1 MPLHVELRGGSAS
14 TGGVLPLLPKL
25 SWRDGRKN
33 EYAEKLGAL
42 MSEPLDYNAA
52 AQDLVSSMIGRVV
65 RAAEASSMGGMESPG
80 GREPWWDW
88 SCSRARSR
96 SFSLLRL
103 FRESGSSMVRAAYLS
118 ANALYKSVCR
128 RREKEYYDE
137 LAAQFSRVRDARY
150 DWTFSQDLFRYYL
163 SEFKINE
170 ISIIYYG
177 GVTTKKVNPLE
188 GNSAPSLLWFSS
200 VGTKRAKESSEDVQ
214 LMPRKGLDSRMTKE
228 GEKAPKE
235 CEVLLKGPESEAGAQ
250 IVPAVN
256 GSPLKKETVEQRKCG
271 CGGGVVKL
279 ISSQGNLGNTWFLT
293 IGSLLVILAL
303 TWGVLYVLLLDEAAP
318 GGDLFKLLILIV
330 SAYFAGQLVAL
341 CKLPPLLGML
351 IAGIALRTCGFY
363 KIGGVYLEI
372 VIKLREAALT
382 TILIKAGLGLDAP
395 ALLKLSFTVLKL
407 AFVPC
412 LAEAAAAAVVA
423 HVCFDYPYFWGFMLG
438 FMLSAVS
445 PAVVVPTLLSLK
457 AEGYGESKGISTL
470 VIAASGLDDI
480 VAISLFGVF
489 QGMIFTP
496 GSIASQVSVGP
507 IEMVMGL
514 SVGILWGLFIAFVP
528 HRDDAYVTAK
538 RTILLG
544 AGSLG
549 AVLGSEKIHYGGAG
563 PLACITSAFVASFA
577 WKNQG
582 WSNSYH
588 PVADNF
594 STVWLF
600 IQPVLFGLI
609 GAEIDL
615 LALHSETIAMGFIVV
630 FGALI
635 IRFAACVLCVLGTKL
650 NWKEILFVNL
660 AWLPKATVQAA
671 LGPEPLDK
679 VRSSG
684 DPNEA
689 DLLRGQ
695 QLLTIAVLSI
705 LITAPIGSIG
715 ISISGPY
722 LLSNEGWEGD
732 KEKVKSIEG
741 ADTAMHMSEGSEDV
755 ERAKV

>member
-1 MPLHVELRGGSAS
+1 M
-14 TGGVLPLLPKL
+14 
-25 SWRDGRKN
+25 
-33 EYAEKLGAL
+33 
-42 MSEPLDYNAA
+42 M
-52 AQDLVSSMIGRVV
+52 
-65 RAAEASSMGGMESPG
+65 
-80 GREPWWDW
+80 
-88 SCSRARSR
+88 
-96 SFSLLRL
+96 
-103 FRESGSSMVRAAYLS
+103 
-118 ANALYKSVCR
+118 
-128 RREKEYYDE
+128 
-137 LAAQFSRVRDARY
+137 
-150 DWTFSQDLFRYYL
+150 
-163 SEFKINE
+163 
-170 ISIIYYG
+170 
-177 GVTTKKVNPLE
+177 
-188 GNSAPSLLWFSS
+188 
-200 VGTKRAKESSEDVQ
+200 
-214 LMPRKGLDSRMTKE
+214 KE

-235 CEVLLKGPESEAGAQ
+235 CEVLLKGPESELGAQ
-250 IVPAVN
+250 IVPSAN
-256 GSPLKKETVEQRKCG
+256 GSPLIKETVEQKKCG

-279 ISSQGNLGNTWFLT
+279 ISSQGNLSNSWFLT

-303 TWGVLYVLLLDEAAP
+303 VWAVLYVLLLDEAAP

-351 IAGIALRTCGFY
+351 IAGIVLRTCGFY
-363 KIGGVYLEI
+363 KISGVYLEI

-412 LAEAAAAAVVA
+412 LAEAAAAAVIA

-457 AEGYGESKGISTL
+457 SEGYGESKGISTL

-496 GSIASQVSVGP
+496 GSIASQISVGP

-514 SVGILWGLFIAFVP
+514 TVGILWGLFIAFIP

-563 PLACITSAFVASFA
+563 PLACITSAFIASFA

-594 STVWLF
+594 STIWLF

-635 IRFAACVLCVLGTKL
+635 VRFAACVLCVLGTKL

-684 DPNEA
+684 ENADPA

-732 KEKVKSIEG
+732 KEKTKSIEG

>member
-1 MPLHVELRGGSAS
+1 MPNSGEDATDQNGKDIAVTESADKKGGTQSKTGVAVVE
-14 TGGVLPLLPKL
+14 VK
-25 SWRDGRKN
+25 D
-33 EYAEKLGAL
+33 
-42 MSEPLDYNAA
+42 
-52 AQDLVSSMIGRVV
+52 
-65 RAAEASSMGGMESPG
+65 
-80 GREPWWDW
+80 
-88 SCSRARSR
+88 
-96 SFSLLRL
+96 SLQKTD
-103 FRESGSSMVRAAYLS
+103 SG
-118 ANALYKSVCR
+118 NNQK
-128 RREKEYYDE
+128 
-137 LAAQFSRVRDARY
+137 
-150 DWTFSQDLFRYYL
+150 
-163 SEFKINE
+163 
-170 ISIIYYG
+170 
-177 GVTTKKVNPLE
+177 
-188 GNSAPSLLWFSS
+188 
-200 VGTKRAKESSEDVQ
+200 
-214 LMPRKGLDSRMTKE
+214 
-228 GEKAPKE
+228 
-235 CEVLLKGPESEAGAQ
+235 
-250 IVPAVN
+250 
-256 GSPLKKETVEQRKCG
+256 KCG
-271 CGGGVVKL
+271 CGMMNM
-279 ISSQGNLGNTWFLT
+279 ISSQANLTNSWFLT
-293 IGSLLVILAL
+293 IFSVLVILAL
-303 TWGVLYVLLLDEAAP
+303 TWGVLYALLLNEAAP

-330 SAYFAGQLVAL
+330 SAYFAGQIVAL

-351 IAGIALRTCGFY
+351 IAGIVLRTCGFY
-363 KIGGVYLEI
+363 KISGVYLDI

-412 LAEAAAAAVVA
+412 LAEAAAAAVIA
-423 HVCFDYPYFWGFMLG
+423 HFCFGYPFFWGFMLG

-445 PAVVVPTLLSLK
+445 PAVVVPTLLQLK
-457 AEGYGESKGISTL
+457 SVGYGESKGISTL

-496 GSIASQVSVGP
+496 GSMAHQISVGP

-514 SVGILWGLFIAFVP
+514 TVGILWGLIIAFIP
-528 HRDDAYVTAK
+528 HRDDAYVSTK
-538 RTILLG
+538 RSILLG

-549 AVLGSEKIHYGGAG
+549 AVLGAELIHYAGAG

-582 WSNSYH
+582 WSNSHH

-594 STVWLF
+594 GTVWLF

-615 LALHSETIAMGFIVV
+615 LALHMETVAMGFMVV

-635 IRFAACVLCVLGTKL
+635 IRFGACVLCVLGTNL

-671 LGPEPLDK
+671 LGPEPLDR
-679 VRSSG
+679 VRTSENP
-684 DPNEA
+684 DEA

-732 KEKVKSIEG
+732 KEKAKSIEG
-741 ADTAMHMSEGSEDV
+741 ADTAMHMSEGTESAD
-755 ERAKV
+755 AATKV